1 MARSEAREYVSLECS
16 ACGDRN
22 YRTQKRAKG
31 QTYKVDLQK
40 YCPRCRRHEL
50 HKEKKK

>member
-1 MARSEAREYVSLECS
+1 MARSEAREYVSMECT
-16 ACGDRN
+16 ACGSRN

-31 QTYKVDLQK
+31 QTYKVEVQK
-40 YCPRCRRHEL
+40 FCSRCRRHEL

>member
-16 ACGDRN
+16 VCGRRN

-31 QTYKVDLQK
+31 QTYKVDKQK
-40 YCPRCRRHEL
+40 YCPGCRKHEL

>member
-1 MARSEAREYVSLECS
+1 MARSEAREYVSMECS
-16 ACGDRN
+16 ACGSRN

-31 QTYKVDLQK
+31 QTYKVEVQK
-40 YCPRCRRHEL
+40 YCARCRRHEL

>member
-1 MARSEAREYVSLECS
+1 MARSEAREYVSMECT

-31 QTYKVDLQK
+31 QTYKVEVQK
-40 YCPRCRRHEL
+40 YCPRCRRHTL
-50 HKEKKK
+50 HREAK